1 MTVTRTRPQLGCQSW
16 VALEPAA
23 TVLPKSWGLLS
34 LLAEARESAETPI
47 LSLHPWAPPRWQW
60 SRRVRRMLPL
70 QCLTQ
75 ITALHGGSGRGFK
88 HSDLGSINIST
99 SPEYDPTKMT
109 VLEQTGQ
116 IWKPTCAPTLG
127 LVVTYSLDEI
137 SLWVYLWSGY
147 WDTEPEAGYSWPIN
161 LLRNRH

>member
-1 MTVTRTRPQLGCQSW
+1 
-16 VALEPAA
+16 
-23 TVLPKSWGLLS
+23 
-34 LLAEARESAETPI
+34 
-47 LSLHPWAPPRWQW
+47 
-60 SRRVRRMLPL
+60 MLPL

-116 IWKPTCAPTLG
+116 IWKPTRAPTLG

-137 SLWVYLWSGY
+137 SLWVYLCSGY
-147 WDTEPEAGYSWPIN
+147 
-161 LLRNRH
+161 